1 MERIVLSPLS
11 GSLSAKREIH
21 VAGATEDA
29 RRPLK
34 LLSNLPLR
42 RSERL
47 PNWAAKISG
56 PGTNDVELSHQGH
69 GLLKNLR
76 QLFVGNHAREE
87 DVVPTGESTARYI
100 ATAFV
105 VWRFE
110 HDVTTKTSKGNA
122 SISGGHFGYNTVDFQ
137 NHLRALC
144 EKAVRNRDIRVP
156 FMQRI
161 DIAGANGLELS
172 STVHPAHDFGSYS
185 VFRQCGGCSGSGKIS
200 CGGCSGSG
208 RSSCSSCGGIGSR
221 NRTVTHTRWNGNRN
235 ETYTQTVRETC
246 GFCIGSG
253 RVVCARCGGSG
264 KQTCGACAGHGFFT
278 DVSRVQA
285 LARPLW
291 HVPPHL
297 GLAAD
302 SLVRAL
308 ERGGPTSARRLVPFE
323 LTGTE
328 YNDSDNWVACY
339 EGTADVVELSLN
351 VVQKPYKVAAV
362 GSNIVPIVT
371 PPVFDQLLRAE
382 LERIASLSNSK
393 RGRSK
398 VRRQAKKLFSSL
410 CELPVLDCSM
420 RALAK
425 LDKQARANPE
435 HAVTRAAEGFITK
448 EAAESIGGAFL
459 HVLDKVSPPNSR
471 AAWALVAAFPVV
483 AGFILTANNF
493 ANFSIANP
501 WGALLP
507 LIFAVVVTVLT
518 MILVS
523 PVGWMLSSATSSLLR
538 RKIPIEYRQRGRNW
552 APLKGACL
560 FSAVSAFGGALYGA
574 AGTMHWVPTVREA
587 ATPAIAY
594 AMTHT
599 ATDSQTHVLLAKF
612 ATSAPVAPATL
623 SEVEVRR
630 AVQRQLITR
639 GYLRGQADGNI
650 GPRTV
655 AAIARYE
662 RHEHLSSATSMQD
675 LMVYM
680 EQH

>member
-1 MERIVLSPLS
+1 M
-11 GSLSAKREIH
+11 
-21 VAGATEDA
+21 
-29 RRPLK
+29 
-34 LLSNLPLR
+34 
-42 RSERL
+42 
-47 PNWAAKISG
+47 
-56 PGTNDVELSHQGH
+56 ELSHQGH

-76 QLFVGNHAREE
+76 HLFVGNHAREE
-87 DVVPTGESTARYI
+87 DVVPTDESTARYL

-110 HDVTTKTSKGNA
+110 HDVTTTTSKGNA
-122 SISGGHFGYNTVDFQ
+122 AISGAHFGYNSADFQ
-137 NHLRALC
+137 NHLRMLC

-161 DIAGANGLELS
+161 DVAGANGLELS
-172 STVHPAHDFGSYS
+172 AAVHPVHDFGSYS
-185 VFRQCGGCSGSGKIS
+185 VFRQCGSCSGSGRVS
-200 CGGCSGSG
+200 CGGCSGRG
-208 RSSCSSCGGIGSR
+208 RNSCSSCGGIGSK

-278 DVSRVQA
+278 DVARVQA
-285 LARPLW
+285 LARPSW
-291 HVPPHL
+291 HVPCHR

-302 SLVRAL
+302 ALVRTL
-308 ERGGPTSARRLVPFE
+308 ERGGPTGARRLVPFE

-328 YNDSDNWVACY
+328 YNDNDNWVACY

-382 LERIASLSNSK
+382 LEQIASLSNTK

-410 CELPVLDCSM
+410 CELPVLDRSI

-459 HVLDKVSPPNSR
+459 HVLDKISPPNSR
-471 AAWALVAAFPVV
+471 AAWALVAAFPAF
-483 AGFILTANNF
+483 AGFVFTADIF

-501 WGALLP
+501 WSAVLP
-507 LIFAVVVTVLT
+507 LAFAVIATTLA
-518 MILVS
+518 MLFVS
-523 PVGWMLSSATSSLLR
+523 PVGWMFSAATSSLLR
-538 RKIPIEYRQRGRNW
+538 RKVPAEYRQRGRNW

-560 FSAVSAFGGALYGA
+560 FSAAAAFVGALYGA

-599 ATDSQTHVLLAKF
+599 ATDSQTHLLLAKF
-612 ATSAPVAPATL
+612 STPVTAGAATATRT
-623 SEVEVRR
+623 EADVRR
-630 AVQRQLITR
+630 AIQHQLIAR
-639 GYLRGQADGNI
+639 VYLRGQADGSI

-675 LMVYM
+675 LMAYM
-680 EQH
+680 ERH

>member
-1 MERIVLSPLS
+1 M
-11 GSLSAKREIH
+11 
-21 VAGATEDA
+21 
-29 RRPLK
+29 
-34 LLSNLPLR
+34 
-42 RSERL
+42 
-47 PNWAAKISG
+47 
-56 PGTNDVELSHQGH
+56 ELSHQGH
-69 GLLKNLR
+69 SLLKNLR
-76 QLFVGNHAREE
+76 HLFVGNHAREE
-87 DVVPTGESTARYI
+87 DVVPTSESTASYL

-110 HDVTTKTSKGNA
+110 HDVTTTTSKGNA
-122 SISGGHFGYNTVDFQ
+122 AISGGHFGYNAADFQ
-137 NHLRALC
+137 NHLRVLC
-144 EKAVRNRDIRVP
+144 EKAVRSRDIRVP

-161 DIAGANGLELS
+161 DVAGAKGLELS
-172 STVHPAHDFGSYS
+172 AAVHPVHDFGSYS
-185 VFRQCGGCSGSGKIS
+185 VFRQCGSCSGSGRVS
-200 CGGCSGSG
+200 CGGCSGRG
-208 RSSCSSCGGIGSR
+208 RNSCSSCGGVGSK
-221 NRTVTHTRWNGNRN
+221 NRTVTHTRWNGSRN
-235 ETYTQTVRETC
+235 ETYTQTIRETC

-264 KQTCGACAGHGFFT
+264 KQTCGACSGHGFFT
-278 DVSRVQA
+278 DVARVQA
-285 LARPLW
+285 LARPSW

-308 ERGGPTSARRLVPFE
+308 KRGGPTGAQRLVPFQ

-328 YNDSDNWVACY
+328 YNDNDNWVARY

-382 LERIASLSNSK
+382 LEQIASLSNSK

-398 VRRQAKKLFSSL
+398 VRRQAKKFFSSL
-410 CELPVLDCSM
+410 CELPVLDRAM
-420 RALAK
+420 RGLAK
-425 LDKQARANPE
+425 LDKLARANPE

-448 EAAESIGGAFL
+448 EAAESIGRAFL

-471 AAWALVAAFPVV
+471 AAWALVAAFPAV
-483 AGFILTANNF
+483 AGFVLTANNF
-493 ANFSIANP
+493 ADFSIANP

-507 LIFAVVVTVLT
+507 LAFAVVVTVLA

-523 PVGWMLSSATSSLLR
+523 PVGWMLSAATSSLLR
-538 RKIPIEYRQRGRNW
+538 RKVPIEYRQRGRNW

-560 FSAVSAFGGALYGA
+560 LSAVSAFGGALYGA
-574 AGTMHWVPTVREA
+574 AGAMHWVPTVREA

-599 ATDSQTHVLLAKF
+599 ATDSQAHLLLAKF
-612 ATSAPVAPATL
+612 ATSAPTRAATETL
-623 SEVEVRR
+623 SEVDVRR
-630 AVQRQLITR
+630 AVQRQLIAR

-650 GPRTV
+650 GSRTV
-655 AAIARYE
+655 AAIVRYE
-662 RHEHLSSATSMQD
+662 RHEHLSSATSMRD
-675 LMVYM
+675 LIAYM

>member
-1 MERIVLSPLS
+1 M
-11 GSLSAKREIH
+11 
-21 VAGATEDA
+21 
-29 RRPLK
+29 
-34 LLSNLPLR
+34 
-42 RSERL
+42 
-47 PNWAAKISG
+47 
-56 PGTNDVELSHQGH
+56 
-69 GLLKNLR
+69 
-76 QLFVGNHAREE
+76 
-87 DVVPTGESTARYI
+87 
-100 ATAFV
+100 
-105 VWRFE
+105 
-110 HDVTTKTSKGNA
+110 
-122 SISGGHFGYNTVDFQ
+122 
-137 NHLRALC
+137 
-144 EKAVRNRDIRVP
+144 
-156 FMQRI
+156 
-161 DIAGANGLELS
+161 
-172 STVHPAHDFGSYS
+172 
-185 VFRQCGGCSGSGKIS
+185 
-200 CGGCSGSG
+200 
-208 RSSCSSCGGIGSR
+208 
-221 NRTVTHTRWNGNRN
+221 
-235 ETYTQTVRETC
+235 
-246 GFCIGSG
+246 
-253 RVVCARCGGSG
+253 
-264 KQTCGACAGHGFFT
+264 
-278 DVSRVQA
+278 
-285 LARPLW
+285 
-291 HVPPHL
+291 
-297 GLAAD
+297 
-302 SLVRAL
+302 
-308 ERGGPTSARRLVPFE
+308 VPFE